1 MNQQE
6 QTTVS
11 NQSEMSFEQ
20 IYALDISE
28 SDSEEQFPEFDDAA
42 R

>member
-6 QTTVS
+6 QDRHNEQTEVT
-11 NQSEMSFEQ
+11 FEQ
-20 IYALDISE
+20 FYVQNISE

>member
-1 MNQQE
+1 MNHQE
-6 QTTVS
+6 QDRH
-11 NQSEMSFEQ
+11 NEQAEMSFEQ
-20 IYALDISE
+20 IYVQAISE